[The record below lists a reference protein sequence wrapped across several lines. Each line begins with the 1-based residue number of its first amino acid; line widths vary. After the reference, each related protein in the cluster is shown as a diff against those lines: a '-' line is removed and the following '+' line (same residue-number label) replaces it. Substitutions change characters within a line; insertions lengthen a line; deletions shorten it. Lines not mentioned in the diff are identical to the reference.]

1 MFLVVVVVVVR
12 VVMVVG
18 VVVRMMV
25 MLTMVTTCGVSAAA
39 ICGSHPA
46 IEAALVHAR
55 PKIRMRTPPSHG
67 YPLLGIACPVSTE
80 QEN

>member
-1 MFLVVVVVVVR
+1 MFLVVVVVVV
-12 VVMVVG
+12 VVMVVMVVM
-18 VVVRMMV
+18 VVVV
-25 MLTMVTTCGVSAAA
+25 VVTTCGVSAAA